1 MDNQKPIIGGFVA
14 DLMFTMKI
22 ENAARHAG
30 FDLRWLGGNAD
41 AGDGAAEGL
50 GERLNGRLGQLFQTI
65 TQMQPALLLFDL
77 ENGAV
82 PWEQWIPALKTSP
95 ATRRIPILCFGSHRN
110 VEQMKR
116 ATAVGATQVVARS
129 KFVTDM
135 AALFHKHAQL
145 PDLAA
150 IETACAQPLT
160 PDGLE
165 GIALFNE
172 GAYYAA
178 HDAFE
183 KAWMADES
191 VGRDLYRLLLQTA
204 VCLYQIQRG
213 NYRGAVKML
222 LRLRRLLA
230 PLPPHCRGV
239 DITAIAATI
248 AAIDAQVQALGAD
261 SLSADKPSAFAW
273 ESVKPIAVH

>member
-1 MDNQKPIIGGFVA
+1 MDNKKPIIGGFVA

-22 ENAARHAG
+22 ENVARHAG
-30 FDLRWLGGNAD
+30 FDLRWLTENGD
-41 AGDGAAEGL
+41 TGDGAAEGL

-65 TQMQPALLLFDL
+65 TQIQPALLLFDL
-77 ENGAV
+77 ENSAV
-82 PWEQWIPALKTSP
+82 PWEQWIPAFKTSP

-116 ATAVGATQVVARS
+116 ATEVGANQVVARS
-129 KFVTDM
+129 KFVADM
-135 AALFHKHAQL
+135 AALFHKHAQS

-150 IETACAQPLT
+150 IETACAQPLS

-165 GIALFNE
+165 GIALFNA
-172 GAYYAA
+172 GAYYPA
-178 HDAFE
+178 HYAFE
-183 KAWMADES
+183 KAWVADES

-230 PLPPHCRGV
+230 PLPPRCRGV
-239 DITAIAATI
+239 NIAELTVTI
-248 AAIDAQVQALGAD
+248 AAIDTHIQALGAD
-261 SLSADKPSAFAW
+261 SLSAFEWAM
-273 ESVKPIAVH
+273 VKPIEVN